1 MRERLVAARKERVGR
16 REIAALEAI
25 DFARA
30 RAGGGD
36 DGDDGHQARRA
47 PPRRGPG
54 HAHRRA
60 ARRKFV
66 RPPVPVTAAPP
77 RPPLTCGAC
86 ALLLA
91 VDEAAHRA
99 PVQHMLGANELTYN
113 AEHIIRIEK
122 VRAAAPS
129 PPPLSRRAAARRA
142 PLLLSAPVHL
152 RVAHPEPR
160 LPEVSPPAGALCAG
174 LARRRA
180 CEASGRRG
188 GEERANGG
196 EAGRGSGVARERC
209 TE

>member
-25 DFARA
+25 EFARA

-60 ARRKFV
+60 ARIGENACA
-66 RPPVPVTAAPP
+66 RPCLCPP
-77 RPPLTCGAC
+77 RRARSPAEC
-86 ALLLA
+86 ALVLA
-91 VDEAAHRA
+91 VDEPAHRA

-142 PLLLSAPVHL
+142 PLLLS
-152 RVAHPEPR
+152 R
-160 LPEVSPPAGALCAG
+160 LPPTSELASEWLTRSRRP
-174 LARRRA
+174 LARFAPASRDAARA
-180 CEASGRRG
+180 KQAAAAAEKSARTAVKRVEAAVS
-188 GEERANGG
+188 RAPMY
-196 EAGRGSGVARERC
+196 
-209 TE
+209 